1 MLNIFKPHTFVRF
14 SADVFQCQQC
24 FTGNGLS
31 YWNLR
36 LLTQGKLIDA
46 FHWDDAE
53 YPMLHYKERDGIM
66 VLGRWN
72 NKRKERLQVLQ
83 SRIITSFAA
92 NDDIYDPNAPQQL
105 ELDFGDDH
113 KLIKGVRNAG

>member
-14 SADVFQCQQC
+14 TADVYQCQQC
-24 FTGNGLS
+24 FTGNGVS

-36 LLTQGKLIDA
+36 LITQGKLIDA
-46 FHWDDAE
+46 YHWDDAE
-53 YPMLHYKERDGIM
+53 YPMLEYKERDGLM
-66 VLGRWN
+66 VLGRWT

-92 NDDIYDPNAPQQL
+92 NDEAYEPNAPQQL
-105 ELDFGDDH
+105 ELDFGDGH
-113 KLIKGVRNAG
+113 TILKGMKNAR